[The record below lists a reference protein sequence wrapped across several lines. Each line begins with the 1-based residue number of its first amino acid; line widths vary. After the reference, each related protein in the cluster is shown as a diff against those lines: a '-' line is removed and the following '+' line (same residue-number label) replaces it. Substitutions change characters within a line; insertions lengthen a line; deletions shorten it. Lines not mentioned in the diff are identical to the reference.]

1 MSDLGLASG
10 GGKCLWLMAFLYEGL
25 VFYFIFYVHGIVSR
39 GSGLFHSVC
48 VFCII
53 ALFFFSFCCLS
64 AMFLSSVQGSFALGA

>member
-1 MSDLGLASG
+1 
-10 GGKCLWLMAFLYEGL
+10 MANGFS
-25 VFYFIFYVHGIVSR
+25 VRRACFFFYFLFYVHGVLSR

-53 ALFFFSFCCLS
+53 ALYFFLFCCLS